1 MCQKN
6 VNTMSKPTDFGVGL
20 MHETAITASKV
31 GWEPDDFATL
41 SKDENLMKLFRG
53 VLRGTHEIKGIEHV
67 IDCNAQPFIPDGW
80 KVQEHQKGGMVK
92 FDATK
97 TEFYLS
103 KKQKGSTIEGNKLR
117 KELEGKKVMNANVLD
132 YLLANPKAIP
142 DDWKQDEKGNTRYIF
157 FWGTIYRDSDGG
169 LYVRYLCWRDGQWR
183 WSLYWLGNVW
193 RSNDPALLA
202 K

>member
-1 MCQKN
+1 
-6 VNTMSKPTDFGVGL
+6 MSKPTDFGVGL

-31 GWEPDDFATL
+31 GWEPEDFAKL
-41 SKDENLMKLFRG
+41 SKDENLMKMFCG

-67 IDCNAQPFIPDGW
+67 IDCNAQPFIPDGS
-80 KVQEHQKGGMVK
+80 KVEEHQQGGMVK

-97 TEFYLS
+97 TDFYLS
-103 KKQKGSTIEGNKLR
+103 KKQKGGTIEGNKLH

-157 FWGTIYRDSDGG
+157 FWGTIYRYSHGN
-169 LYVRYLCWRDGQWR
+169 LCVRC
-183 WSLYWLGNVW
+183 LYWGVGRWYWSFYWLDYGW
-193 RSNDPALLA
+193 GSNYPTLLV